1 MARASQDDDTG
12 ARGALRSQ
20 RGAALVEFSIAA
32 TLFLTLI
39 YGSISYGVMFWV
51 KNSITHA
58 AGEGARSSIRGTDPV
73 AAAKSAAE
81 AVIDKTLPAASA
93 GYAKPVTPTTGTC
106 ATDPTKVCV
115 TVTVTYPYAA
125 HPVVPALPFLPL
137 FPSQLRSTS
146 VVQLP

>member
-1 MARASQDDDTG
+1 MASQDDDHTG
-12 ARGALRSQ
+12 ARGALRDQ

-73 AAAKSAAE
+73 AAAKAAAE
-81 AVIDKTLPAASA
+81 AVIDKTLPTANAAW
-93 GYAKPVTPTTGTC
+93 AKPVSPTTGTC
-106 ATDPTKVCV
+106 ATDPTKTCV
-115 TVTVTYPYAA
+115 TVTVTYPYSA
-125 HPVVPALPFLPL
+125 HPIVPALPFLPIL
-137 FPSQLRSTS
+137 PSQLRSTS

>member
-1 MARASQDDDTG
+1 MASQDDDDTG

-73 AAAKSAAE
+73 AEAKTAAE
-81 AVIDKTLPAASA
+81 ATIDRTLPTTNAAW
-93 GYAKPVTPTTGTC
+93 AKPVTPTLGTC
-106 ATDPTKVCV
+106 ATDPTE
-115 TVTVTYPYAA
+115 
-125 HPVVPALPFLPL
+125 
-137 FPSQLRSTS
+137 
-146 VVQLP
+146 